1 MRAVKRWR
9 QQEAELVGRRPQPL
23 PFFSVTIVNFNG
35 GSLLTESVRS
45 VLASSVAVELL
56 VADNGSTDGSLELL
70 RRSVG
75 SDARLHIIENHRN
88 LGFAHACN
96 LLLTQARGDYLLVLN
111 PDALI
116 QPDTLE
122 RMAKALQTRPD
133 AGMAGCLI
141 RNPDGSEQA
150 GCRRAVPTP
159 WRSLV
164 RVLYL
169 HRLFPHHPYFRGF
182 VLTRKPLPSSPVPV
196 EAISG
201 AFMLV
206 RREALEQVGPL
217 DEGYFMHC
225 EDLDWCMRFR
235 QAGWQILFV
244 PDVEVVHYKGTCS
257 QGRPIFV
264 EWHKHKGMVRFYRK
278 FFRHQYPLPLMA
290 LVAVAVWTRFGL
302 HVARALIQRMLPEV
316 VRVET
321 ETTLAAKLAA
331 ASYRPVQLHTH
342 PPVRPVDAVIPVTAG
357 TAHSDCATATSY
369 GLSSPLPKISS
380 HASGETDRPA
390 VLVTG
395 ATGFIGRRLVEALRE
410 RNKVVHA
417 LVRHGSR
424 ARRTTW
430 SANTVIERHG
440 DLDRPQTLDGMC
452 AGVDTVFHLAGY
464 SGPESDGATEDGHW
478 QVTVEGTRV
487 LLAQASKAGVRRFVF
502 VSSVKAMGEVGE
514 FCLDESSPTAPVSS
528 YGRAKLEAER
538 LVLEAGKQHGMLVCN
553 LRLPLVYG
561 RDNRGN
567 IWRMI
572 AAIDRGR
579 FPPLP
584 ETGNR
589 RSMLH
594 VDDVIQA
601 LRLAAENS
609 AAHGQTYIVTD
620 DQVYSTYQIY
630 VAVCKAL
637 GRPVPRWTI
646 PIGLLRTMAKIGDV
660 IGKIRGGSFVF
671 DSGVLDKLTGSACYS
686 CEKIKMELGYRP
698 TRSLEDGLREMVD
711 EYKRTERP

>member
-1 MRAVKRWR
+1 MRHPQA
-9 QQEAELVGRRPQPL
+9 RPL
-23 PFFSVTIVNFNG
+23 FSVIVVNFNG
-35 GSLLTESVRS
+35 GSLLTEAVRS
-45 VLASSVAVELL
+45 VLASSVILELL
-56 VADNGSTDGSLELL
+56 VADNGSTDDSLELL

-75 SDARLHIIENHRN
+75 TDARLSIIENHHN

-96 LLLTQARGDYLLVLN
+96 LLLAQARGEYLLVLN

-122 RMAKALQTRPD
+122 RMAKALQTHPD
-133 AGMAGCLI
+133 VGMAGCLI

-182 VLTRKPLPSSPVPV
+182 VLTRKPLPFSPVPV

-206 RREALEQVGPL
+206 RRQALEQVGPL

-235 QAGWQILFV
+235 QAGWRILFV
-244 PDVEVVHYKGTCS
+244 PDVEVLHYKGTCS

-264 EWHKHKGMVRFYRK
+264 EWHKHKGMMRFYRK

-290 LVAVAVWTRFGL
+290 LVAVAVWMRFVL
-302 HVARALIQRMLPEV
+302 HAVRALIQRMLPEV
-316 VRVET
+316 VRTET
-321 ETTLAAKLAA
+321 EATLAAKSAA
-331 ASYRPVQLHTH
+331 ASYQ
-342 PPVRPVDAVIPVTAG
+342 PVRPREHTSERSVDAVSSDTAN
-357 TAHSDCATATSY
+357 TAHGDRATATFG
-369 GLSSPLPKISS
+369 GLSSPLPKISLDVL
-380 HASGETDRPA
+380 GETGRPA

-395 ATGFIGRRLVEALRE
+395 ATGFIGQRLVAALHL
-410 RNKVVHA
+410 RNEMVHA

-424 ARRTTW
+424 SRHPSW
-430 SANTVIERHG
+430 SANAVIERYG
-440 DLDRPQTLDGMC
+440 DLDRPQTLDGLC
-452 AGVDTVFHLAGY
+452 TGVDTVFHLAGY
-464 SGPESDGATEDGHW
+464 SGPDSAGAEQDAHW
-478 QVTVEGTRV
+478 QVTVEGTRA
-487 LLAQASKAGVRRFVF
+487 LLTQARKAGVRRFVF

-514 FCLDESSPTAPVSS
+514 FCLDESSLATPASS

-538 LVLEAGKQHGMLVCN
+538 LVLETGKQNGMLVCN

-572 AAIDRGR
+572 TAIDQGR

-589 RSMLH
+589 RSMVH
-594 VDDVIQA
+594 VNDVIQA
-601 LRLAAENS
+601 LLLAANNS

-620 DQVYSTYQIY
+620 DRAYTSHQIY
-630 VAVCKAL
+630 VAVYKAL

-646 PIGLLRTMAKIGDV
+646 PVGLLRVMASMGDV
-660 IGKIRGGSFVF
+660 IGNIRGKGFIF

-686 CEKIKMELGYRP
+686 CEKIKKELGYQP
-698 TRSLEDGLREMVD
+698 TRFLEDGLREMVD